1 MSLVAQLQLCVRKA
15 TETEN
20 LMTSVERVIEYS
32 KIPSEACLKKDFN
45 FDIGDKMMILVYV
58 SFYICNILF
67 PPGAFSQSSWPR
79 NGRIQ
84 FIGVSLQYEKTG
96 QTALKN
102 ISCIIEAKEK
112 V

>member
-1 MSLVAQLQLCVRKA
+1 LNTVKYLQKPASR
-15 TETEN
+15 
-20 LMTSVERVIEYS
+20 
-32 KIPSEACLKKDFN
+32 D
-45 FDIGDKMMILVYV
+45 DLVYV
-58 SFYICNILF
+58 SLYICKIVF
-67 PPGAFSQSSWPR
+67 TPGAFSQSSWPR